1 MSRVPWLGG
10 DPDRHLRNL
19 RLIYPYR
26 PWPDLY
32 PYCRGIQGRTFYRHG
47 TAIRTPT
54 PAGTRSSPGKSPRPL
69 RLMRSLLLLPMLLC
83 VDATLSIAMV
93 MEFGSN
99 GAVTFAG
106 NPRQDSR
113 RTVPIWTDRNQLR
126 AMAYTIGLRHAGGPG
141 PRTAGLTATEFVDFF
156 VALIDQES
164 GFDPQATS
172 PKGAQGLGQ
181 LMPET
186 ANLLGVSDPFDPAEN
201 LDGAAR
207 YFTAQLAR
215 FGDVRL
221 ALAAYNAGPH
231 RVIEHGGVP
240 PFRETRAYVA
250 TITAAAGY
258 APATS
263 EPERRV
269 PVSGA
274 AVCEVSTSPQ
284 MQRSGVWEFN

>member
-1 MSRVPWLGG
+1 
-10 DPDRHLRNL
+10 
-19 RLIYPYR
+19 
-26 PWPDLY
+26 
-32 PYCRGIQGRTFYRHG
+32 
-47 TAIRTPT
+47 
-54 PAGTRSSPGKSPRPL
+54 
-69 RLMRSLLLLPMLLC
+69 MRFLLLLPMLLC
-83 VDATLSIAMV
+83 VDARPSIATV
-93 MEFGSN
+93 MEFGSH
-99 GAVTFAG
+99 GAVTIASDPPQG
-106 NPRQDSR
+106 
-113 RTVPIWTDRNQLR
+113 VPIPASSTGRAQFR
-126 AMAYTIGLRHAGGPG
+126 AMAHAVGLRHAGGSG
-141 PRTAGLTATEFVDFF
+141 PRAAGLTATGFADLF

-164 GFDPQATS
+164 RFDPRATS

-181 LMPET
+181 LMPAT
-186 ANLLGVSDPFDPAEN
+186 ANLLGISDPFDPAEN

-258 APATS
+258 ASATS

-274 AVCEVSTSPQ
+274 AVREVSTSPQ

>member
-1 MSRVPWLGG
+1 
-10 DPDRHLRNL
+10 
-19 RLIYPYR
+19 
-26 PWPDLY
+26 
-32 PYCRGIQGRTFYRHG
+32 
-47 TAIRTPT
+47 
-54 PAGTRSSPGKSPRPL
+54 
-69 RLMRSLLLLPMLLC
+69 MRFLLLLPMLLC
-83 VDATLSIAMV
+83 VDARPSIATV
-93 MEFGSN
+93 MEFGSH
-99 GAVTFAG
+99 GAVTMAAG
-106 NPRQDSR
+106 PPHGA
-113 RTVPIWTDRNQLR
+113 PISAPSSIGRARLR
-126 AMAYTIGLRHAGGPG
+126 AMAHAAGLRHAGGSG
-141 PRTAGLTATEFVDFF
+141 PRAAGLTATGFANLF

-164 GFDPQATS
+164 RFDPRATS

-186 ANLLGVSDPFDPAEN
+186 ASLLGVSDPFDPAEN

-274 AVCEVSTSPQ
+274 AVREVSTSPQ

>member
-1 MSRVPWLGG
+1 
-10 DPDRHLRNL
+10 
-19 RLIYPYR
+19 
-26 PWPDLY
+26 
-32 PYCRGIQGRTFYRHG
+32 
-47 TAIRTPT
+47 
-54 PAGTRSSPGKSPRPL
+54 
-69 RLMRSLLLLPMLLC
+69 
-83 VDATLSIAMV
+83 
-93 MEFGSN
+93 
-99 GAVTFAG
+99 
-106 NPRQDSR
+106 
-113 RTVPIWTDRNQLR
+113 
-126 AMAYTIGLRHAGGPG
+126 
-141 PRTAGLTATEFVDFF
+141 
-156 VALIDQES
+156 
-164 GFDPQATS
+164 
-172 PKGAQGLGQ
+172 
-181 LMPET
+181 MPET

-258 APATS
+258 ASATS

-274 AVCEVSTSPQ
+274 AVREVSTSPQ